1 MQNNKF
7 SPNVPWKTKKILMWF
22 ININMMI
29 ALFDVKRKHV
39 LMWIQKLF
47 HKFQALK
54 FYSLFVG
61 MLINITQ
68 IE

>member
-1 MQNNKF
+1 
-7 SPNVPWKTKKILMWF
+7 
-22 ININMMI
+22 MI
-29 ALFDVKRKHV
+29 ALFDIKRKHV
-39 LMWIQKLF
+39 LIWIQKLF

-54 FYSLFVG
+54 FYSLFVD

>member
-1 MQNNKF
+1 MKNQKNF
-7 SPNVPWKTKKILMWF
+7 MWL

-39 LMWIQKLF
+39 LIWIQKLF

-54 FYSLFVG
+54 FYSLFVD